1 MSNYILTADEELYHH
16 GIKGQKWGIR
26 RYQKKD
32 GSLTA
37 AGKKRYDKST
47 HRSRLEEKYQ
57 RKGLSKEEAERAASK
72 RIRTEKIV
80 AGAAAVTVA
89 ACTAYY
95 AKNKW
100 TADHVDQVLSKGT
113 TFYNLDSTANPRP
126 GEYLYVNYRKDDT
139 DFFRGK
145 FAVNKLRKT
154 GHVFNHS
161 ITAVDDVKIP
171 SLDTRKS
178 VFKQLYD
185 SDPEFRETMKQ
196 HSNLKGPI
204 SAKVTYKQMWPLFGD
219 KDNPEFSKAKSKYFE
234 ALKQK
239 GYDAIV
245 DELDSRP
252 SVFRSNA
259 PLILLDTSSKS
270 FGEMKISE
278 LDNREILISQA
289 NSYKFRKRSERL
301 SRYYLPHANNFK
313 ESERQLSKHAA
324 RNAKNTEYIDKAIEA
339 LTKQG
344 DDNRTRN
351 VFRQEGKVL
360 ADAGRYIS
368 KNEKMSIDT
377 AMRIARSKKTAS
389 SAVNKVEDYASV
401 IVPIGAVSM
410 VRNNIRIN
418 NYRNE
423 HPNTTLSDNEI
434 LRVINKKR

>member
-1 MSNYILTADEELYHH
+1 MNTYILTADGELYHH
-16 GIKGQKWGIR
+16 GIQGQKWGVR
-26 RYQKKD
+26 RYQKQD
-32 GSLTA
+32 GSLTV
-37 AGKKRYDKST
+37 AGKKRYNKSS
-47 HRSRLEEKYQ
+47 HRSRLEDKYR
-57 RKGLSKEEAERAASK
+57 RKGLSKEEAERAASR

-80 AGAAAVTVA
+80 AGAAAATVV

-113 TFYNLDSTANPRP
+113 TFHNLDSAANPRP
-126 GEYLYVNYRKDDT
+126 GEHLYVNYRKDDT
-139 DFFRGK
+139 HFFRGK

-154 GHVFNHS
+154 GQVFDHS

-171 SLDTRKS
+171 SLNTRKS

-196 HSNLKGPI
+196 HSRLKGPI
-204 SAKVTYKQMWPLFGD
+204 SANVTYKNMWPLFGD
-219 KDNPEFSKAKSKYFE
+219 KNNPEFNKAKSKYFE

-270 FGEMKISE
+270 LGEMKISE
-278 LDNREILISQA
+278 LTDREILISQA

-313 ESERQLSKHAA
+313 ESERRLSKHAA
-324 RNAKNTEYIDKAIEA
+324 RNAKNTAYIDKAISE
-339 LTKQG
+339 LTKKG
-344 DDNRTRN
+344 DNDRRRN

-389 SAVNKVEDYASV
+389 RAVNTVEDYASI
-401 IVPIGAVSM
+401 IVPIGAVGM
-410 VRNNIRIN
+410 MKNNIKIN

-423 HPNTTLSDNEI
+423 HPNTTLTNKEI
-434 LRVINKKR
+434 LQLVNKKR